1 VIEGYGLTE
10 ASPVTHANIPGR
22 PRAGSIG
29 LPMSDTK
36 VRVMDLDNP
45 SRELGPGE
53 AGEMLISGPQVMRGY
68 FANPDQTHHALTTDT
83 DGTIWLHTGD
93 VVRYDE
99 EGYFYV
105 IDRKKDMIIRSGL
118 KIYPGKVERVVRMNA
133 AVADVAVFGRAD
145 AVHTEKVVAMI
156 VLTEAF
162 RAQAADERKQL
173 IDELRHLCREHL
185 APYEVPAEFEF
196 ADELPRSP
204 LGKLLRRKLAAPIQP
219 DEKKKEA
226 N

>member
-1 VIEGYGLTE
+1 
-10 ASPVTHANIPGR
+10 
-22 PRAGSIG
+22 
-29 LPMSDTK
+29 
-36 VRVMDLDNP
+36 MDLDNP

-53 AGEMLISGPQVMRGY
+53 QGEMLIGGPQVMRGY
-68 FANPDQTHHALTTDT
+68 FANSDQTHHALTIDP
-83 DGTIWLHTGD
+83 DGEVWLHTGD

-118 KIYPGKVERVVRMNA
+118 KVYPGKVERVLRMHG

-162 RAQAADERKQL
+162 GAQPEDEKKHL

-196 ADELPRSP
+196 AAELPRSP
-204 LGKLLRRKLAAPIQP
+204 LGKLLRRKLAAQIQSP
-219 DEKKKEA
+219 EKEA
-226 N
+226 L